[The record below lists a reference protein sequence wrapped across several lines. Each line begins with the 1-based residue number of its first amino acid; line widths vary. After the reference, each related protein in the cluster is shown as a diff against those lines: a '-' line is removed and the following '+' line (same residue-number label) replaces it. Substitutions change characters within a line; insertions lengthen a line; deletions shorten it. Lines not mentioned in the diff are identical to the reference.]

1 MNQKTL
7 KIATIAVLCVSAIL
21 LAYFCVSS
29 ITDPIK
35 FQQTKDKREDAV
47 IKSLVNI
54 RKAEKAYNEVNG
66 KYTASFDTLVDFLR
80 NGKMK
85 DVKKEGALSDEQ
97 MEKGLTEAKVAAIL
111 RRGNAAEIA
120 ENGLQGFVRDTVY
133 VPVLEAIFSGVYD
146 SVTVN
151 DIRYIPYSD
160 VASKDGQKKEFELEA
175 VIQKQEQSGIELPL
189 FQAQASY
196 ESYLG
201 DLDKQEIINITE
213 QQEDY
218 NRYPGLRVGD
228 VSEPNNN
235 AGNWEE

>member
-1 MNQKTL
+1 MNQKPIKHTV
-7 KIATIAVLCVSAIL
+7 IALLSISAVL

-29 ITDPIK
+29 IIDPIK
-35 FQQTKDKREDAV
+35 FQQTKEKREDAV
-47 IKSLVNI
+47 IRALVNI
-54 RKAEKAYNEVNG
+54 RTAEKAFNEVNG
-66 KYTASFDTLVDFLR
+66 HYTASFDTLVDFLR
-80 NGKMK
+80 NGKI
-85 DVKKEGALSDEQ
+85 VQERKEGTLSDEQ

-120 ENGLQGFVRDTVY
+120 ANGLEGFVRDSAF
-133 VPVLEAIFSGVYD
+133 VPVLGAIFKDVYD
-146 SVTVN
+146 SVSVN
-151 DIRYIPYSD
+151 EIRYIPYSE
-160 VASKDGQKKEFELEA
+160 VASPDGQRKEFELEA
-175 VIQKQEQSGIELPL
+175 VIQKQEQSGINLPL
-189 FQAQASY
+189 FQAQASF

-201 DLDKQEIINITE
+201 DLDRQEILNITE

>member
-1 MNQKTL
+1 MNQKTVKL
-7 KIATIAVLCVSAIL
+7 AVIAALSLSAIL
-21 LAYFCVSS
+21 LVYFCVSS
-29 ITDPIK
+29 IVDPIK
-35 FQQTKDKREDAV
+35 FQQTKEKREDAV
-47 IKSLVNI
+47 IKKLIDI
-54 RKAEKAYNEVNG
+54 RIAEKAYNEVNG
-66 KYTASFDTLVDFLR
+66 HYTASFDTLVDFLR
-80 NGKMK
+80 HGKI
-85 DVKKEGALSDEQ
+85 VQEKKEGTLSDEQ

-111 RRGNAAEIA
+111 HRGDAAEIA
-120 ENGLQGFVRDTVY
+120 ANGLQGFVRDSVF
-133 VPVLEAIFSGVYD
+133 VPVLGAIFKDVYD

-151 DIRYIPYSD
+151 EIRYIPYSEK
-160 VASKDGQKKEFELEA
+160 ASEDGQRKEFELEA
-175 VIQKQEQSGIELPL
+175 VVQKQEQSGINLPL

-201 DLDKQEIINITE
+201 DLNRQEIVNLIE